1 MKKKTSFFKRVYSKI
16 SSYIVSNRLFF
27 SYTMISLL
35 TCVLTRQLTVGAG
48 YDIRSLVVE
57 LAIIL
62 ILGSFCYLKR
72 PTKRF
77 SYLFKLI
84 CFYAAL
90 GAIHTVY
97 YKFYTSFGSIGDI
110 ATLSQAE
117 TVTGSIFEKIKIEN
131 IFFLIIPFFFYY
143 IHNHLKSSSYYNY
156 ITMIENSKKVFIITL
171 VVGISLFGMRFI
183 FATNGDYNCLKTQ
196 WNKSSVVQRFGIIFY
211 QTNDVVQ
218 MLKPRINSIFGYE
231 DAFNFVKNY
240 YDERDNKYDHANKY
254 TGIIEGKNIILVH
267 MESIQNFLM
276 DLSFNGKEVTPNLN
290 KLAKEGM
297 FFSNFYP
304 EVSTGTS
311 SDTEFTLL
319 SSLMP
324 AASGTV
330 FVSYYNRDY
339 VTIPKLLLDN
349 DYYTFSMHG
358 NLASMWNRNRVH
370 PELGYEGMYY
380 RESFEYTDEDVINLG
395 INDKVFF
402 KQAIPI
408 LEEIETEHE
417 KYMGT
422 VITLSNHSPFNGG
435 EKYGVFDLSS
445 KVDKYD
451 NSLKKNVKVETD
463 YLSDTPVGRYIKS
476 SHYADEALGEFIN
489 YIKKSDKF
497 NDTIFVFYGD
507 HDARLSHSE
516 MNYLYNYNPLD
527 GSIYTE
533 EDPEYQP
540 YDLFD
545 HELNKKTPLIIWT
558 KNNKLKSTFK
568 GNIKYFMGMID
579 VQPTLLNMLNIK
591 NKYALGHDIFN
602 IKNENVIPFPN
613 GNFLSSS
620 IYYKNSTGEFKVF
633 NDNTVIGMDYIEDK
647 QKDVE
652 QRLNVSNM
660 IIVYDLLA
668 KMNE

>member
-1 MKKKTSFFKRVYSKI
+1 MKKKTSFFKKVYSKI

-35 TCVLTRQLTVGAG
+35 TCVLTRQLTIGAG

-131 IFFLIIPFFFYY
+131 IFFLIIPFFFYH
-143 IHNHLKSSSYYNY
+143 IHNRLKSSSYYNY

-171 VVGISLFGMRFI
+171 VVGISLLGMRFI
-183 FATNGDYNCLKTQ
+183 FATKGDYNCLKTQ

-231 DAFNFVKNY
+231 DAFNFVKKY

-267 MESIQNFLM
+267 MESMQDFLM

-330 FVSYYNRDY
+330 FVSYYKSDY
-339 VTIPKLLLDN
+339 VTIPKLLLDS

-445 KVDKYD
+445 K
-451 NSLKKNVKVETD
+451 
-463 YLSDTPVGRYIKS
+463 
-476 SHYADEALGEFIN
+476 
-489 YIKKSDKF
+489 
-497 NDTIFVFYGD
+497 
-507 HDARLSHSE
+507 
-516 MNYLYNYNPLD
+516 
-527 GSIYTE
+527 
-533 EDPEYQP
+533 
-540 YDLFD
+540 
-545 HELNKKTPLIIWT
+545 
-558 KNNKLKSTFK
+558 
-568 GNIKYFMGMID
+568 
-579 VQPTLLNMLNIK
+579 
-591 NKYALGHDIFN
+591 
-602 IKNENVIPFPN
+602 
-613 GNFLSSS
+613 
-620 IYYKNSTGEFKVF
+620 
-633 NDNTVIGMDYIEDK
+633 
-647 QKDVE
+647 
-652 QRLNVSNM
+652 
-660 IIVYDLLA
+660 
-668 KMNE
+668 